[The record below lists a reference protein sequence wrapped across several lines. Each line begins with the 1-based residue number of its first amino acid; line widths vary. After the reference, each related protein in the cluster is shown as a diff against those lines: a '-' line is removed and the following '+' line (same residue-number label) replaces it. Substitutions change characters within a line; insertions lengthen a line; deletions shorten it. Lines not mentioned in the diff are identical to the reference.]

1 MGERADPALARDLL
15 ARGEV
20 TLKGRMPRS
29 SNATFLVECDL
40 DGRTALAVYKPERGE
55 RPLWDFPPGLYRREI
70 ASYRLSEALGWGL
83 VPRTRERGGPYGEG
97 SLQLFVPAD
106 FRQHYFTLLEQEL
119 HRETLRRI
127 CLFDLVIN
135 NADRKSGHCL
145 YVPDDR
151 IYAIDN
157 GLSFH
162 AESKLR
168 TVIWDFGEEPI
179 AAEMLE
185 DVRRVLDR
193 RLPPELAELLDADG
207 QRALRRRARGIIRS
221 GTFPVDESGL
231 RYPWPLISPRPARRV
246 EAPRI
251 TSHQRRFSS
260 PPASALPVSIASDMT
275 RASSTPSRS
284 GMWSAHHWTS
294 RISSRAS
301 ASGSQAGQYARAIRG
316 VSGGMSLKTRHHG
329 GERRDFLASVE
340 RYRPPVRDSE
350 PGSNLTIILHRRR
363 FAA

>member
-1 MGERADPALARDLL
+1 MPERADPALARDLL
-15 ARGEV
+15 TRGLV

-29 SNATFLVECDL
+29 SNATFLVECCL
-40 DGRTALAVYKPERGE
+40 DGQTALAVYKPERGE

-70 ASYRLSEALGWGL
+70 ASYLLSEALGWGL
-83 VPRTRERGGPYGEG
+83 VPLTLEREGPYGDG

-106 FRQHYFTLLEQEL
+106 FRQHYFTLLEQGL

-145 YVPDDR
+145 YVPDDG

-179 AAEMLE
+179 GVALLE
-185 DVRRVLDR
+185 DLRRVLDG
-193 RLPPELAELLDADG
+193 RLPPELALLLDADE
-207 QRALRRRARGIIRS
+207 QRALKRRARGIIRS

-231 RYPWPLISPRPARRV
+231 RHPWPLV
-246 EAPRI
+246 
-251 TSHQRRFSS
+251 
-260 PPASALPVSIASDMT
+260 
-275 RASSTPSRS
+275 
-284 GMWSAHHWTS
+284 
-294 RISSRAS
+294 
-301 ASGSQAGQYARAIRG
+301 
-316 VSGGMSLKTRHHG
+316 
-329 GERRDFLASVE
+329 
-340 RYRPPVRDSE
+340 
-350 PGSNLTIILHRRR
+350 
-363 FAA
+363 